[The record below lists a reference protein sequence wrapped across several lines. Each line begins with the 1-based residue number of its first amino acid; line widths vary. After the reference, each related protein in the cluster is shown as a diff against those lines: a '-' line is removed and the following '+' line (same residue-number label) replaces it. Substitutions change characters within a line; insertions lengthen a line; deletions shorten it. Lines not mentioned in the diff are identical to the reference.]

1 MVEGCFPS
9 IVRAALAQPFSNE
22 IHWSL
27 KVKLFLVKIYKENL
41 LEIYF

>member
-22 IHWSL
+22 LHWTL
-27 KVKLFLVKIYKENL
+27 KVELFLVKIYLENL

>member
-1 MVEGCFPS
+1 MV
-9 IVRAALAQPFSNE
+9 VRAALAQPFPNE
-22 IHWSL
+22 IHWTL